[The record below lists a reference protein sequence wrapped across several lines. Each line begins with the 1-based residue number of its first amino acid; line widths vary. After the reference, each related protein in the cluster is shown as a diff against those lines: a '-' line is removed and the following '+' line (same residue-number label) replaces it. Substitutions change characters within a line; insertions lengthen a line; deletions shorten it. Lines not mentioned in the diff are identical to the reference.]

1 MILSEKHA
9 GKSKKGDCMKK
20 SMFLSISLV
29 TCLTASALALEAPA
43 VPPKHP
49 EIPAAA
55 SSPAPSVSAPAAADP
70 VVPAAAPA
78 ADVPLAGKVVQTMN
92 AGGYSYIY
100 IEQADGSKKWVAVT
114 QIAVKVGDQMS
125 FKPGMEMGRF
135 ESKALNRSF
144 DSIIFSEGVISGG
157 STGPVLDPGKNQ
169 GVSPGSEGALKDKAA
184 KISVT
189 KATGTNAATVAE
201 AFAKSAKLNKKTVV
215 IRGQVVKISSGI
227 MGKNWI
233 HIQDGTG
240 SEKKKT
246 HNLVCTSKTDIADV
260 GDVVTIT
267 GTLIKDR
274 DFGAGYKYPVIIEDS
289 TITK

>member
-1 MILSEKHA
+1 
-9 GKSKKGDCMKK
+9 MKK
-20 SMFLSISLV
+20 TMFLFISLAICIAV
-29 TCLTASALALEAPA
+29 SAFALEAPA
-43 VPPKHP
+43 VPPNHP
-49 EIPAAA
+49 
-55 SSPAPSVSAPAAADP
+55 VMPAAADP
-70 VVPAAAPA
+70 STLPAAVTAESAAAPA
-78 ADVPLAGKVVQTMN
+78 VAVPLAGKVLQTMN

-114 QIAVKVGDQMS
+114 QVAVKVGDQMS
-125 FKPGMEMGRF
+125 FKPGMEMGKF

-144 DSIIFSEGVISGG
+144 DSIIFSEGIISGG
-157 STGPVLDPGKNQ
+157 STAAVLDPGKNE
-169 GVSPGSEGALKDKAA
+169 GVSPGSQGAMIDKTA

-189 KATGTNAATVAE
+189 KATGPNAITVAD
-201 AFAKSAKLNKKTVV
+201 AHSKSAKLNNKKVV
-215 IRGQVVKISSGI
+215 IRGQVVKVSRGI
-227 MGKNWI
+227 MDKNWI

-274 DFGAGYKYPVIIEDS
+274 DFGAGYKYAVIIED
-289 TITK
+289 TKITK

>member
-1 MILSEKHA
+1 
-9 GKSKKGDCMKK
+9 MKK
-20 SMFLSISLV
+20 SMFLPIVLA
-29 TCLTASALALEAPA
+29 TCIAASAIALEAPA
-43 VPPKHP
+43 VPPGHP
-49 EIPAAA
+49 AMPVA
-55 SSPAPSVSAPAAADP
+55 APAAVSPA
-70 VVPAAAPA
+70 PAAAPA
-78 ADVPLAGKVVQTMN
+78 AAPAPVAGKVLQTMN

-100 IEQADGSKKWVAVT
+100 IEKADGTKVWVAVT

-125 FKPGMEMGRF
+125 FKPGMVMEKF

-144 DSIIFSEGVISGG
+144 DSIIFSDGVLSGG
-157 STGPVLDPGKNQ
+157 SAAAAPDPGKNE
-169 GVSPGSEGALKDKAA
+169 GVSPGSRGATKDKTA
-184 KISVT
+184 KISVAR
-189 KATGTNAATVAE
+189 ATGPNAATIAE
-201 AFAKSAKLNKKTVV
+201 AYSKSAQLNKKKVV

-240 SEKKKT
+240 SEKKKN

-274 DFGAGYKYPVIIEDS
+274 DFGSGYKYAVIIEDAI
-289 TITK
+289 ITK

>member
-1 MILSEKHA
+1 M
-9 GKSKKGDCMKK
+9 
-20 SMFLSISLV
+20 
-29 TCLTASALALEAPA
+29 
-43 VPPKHP
+43 
-49 EIPAAA
+49 PAAA
-55 SSPAPSVSAPAAADP
+55 APATPVAPVAVPSAPAA
-70 VVPAAAPA
+70 PAAEPA
-78 ADVPLAGKVVQTMN
+78 PLAGKVLQTMN

-114 QIAVKVGDQMS
+114 QTAVKVGDQMS
-125 FKPGMEMGRF
+125 FKPGMEMGKF

-144 DSIIFSEGVISGG
+144 DSIIFSDGVLSGG
-157 STGPVLDPGKNQ
+157 SSAAVPDPGKNE
-169 GVSPGSEGALKDKAA
+169 GVSTGSQGATKNKAA

-189 KATGTNAATVAE
+189 KATGPNAVTVAE
-201 AFAKSAKLNKKTVV
+201 AYSKSAKLHNKKVV
-215 IRGQVVKISSGI
+215 GHGQVVKISSGI

-274 DFGAGYKYPVIIEDS
+274 DFGSGYKYAVIIED
-289 TITK
+289 TKITK